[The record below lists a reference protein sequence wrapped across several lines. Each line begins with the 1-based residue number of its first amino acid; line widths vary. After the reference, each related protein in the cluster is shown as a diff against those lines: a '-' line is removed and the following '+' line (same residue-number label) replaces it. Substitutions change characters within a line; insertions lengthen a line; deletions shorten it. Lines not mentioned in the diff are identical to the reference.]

1 MSARR
6 AVVVAVVVVVIV
18 VVVSDFSWRRCGLH
32 VAVQTLKVTHLNFFV
47 RNEIKCFPLSFLSE
61 LISSG
66 YSTNSAH

>member
-1 MSARR
+1 MLLF
-6 AVVVAVVVVVIV
+6 VDVAVVVIIIVV
-18 VVVSDFSWRRCGLH
+18 VVVSDFSRRRCGLH